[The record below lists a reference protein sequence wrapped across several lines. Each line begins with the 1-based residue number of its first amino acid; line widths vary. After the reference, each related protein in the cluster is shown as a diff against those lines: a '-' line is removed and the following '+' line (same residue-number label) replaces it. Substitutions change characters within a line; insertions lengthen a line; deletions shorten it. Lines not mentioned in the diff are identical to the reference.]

1 MEFKMRNGPITCARI
16 VEYDGE
22 YSCFFGKGEIVDIG
36 PASRGSYGWV
46 RVKDIGD
53 WEDKMIETG
62 IIHHGVLI
70 HDPKVADAMEMFCK
84 FTGIRAVKGA

>member
-36 PASRGSYGWV
+36 PMSRGSYGWV

-84 FTGIRAVKGA
+84 FSGIRAIKGA